1 MWVLLV
7 HTSVVMQVVV
17 SISDEDMRRQDIE
30 GQSDCEN

>member
-17 SISDEDMRRQDIE
+17 SISDEDMRQDIE